1 MACYTLLY
9 YTILYFTQCALEITQ
24 RPRTYICEAA
34 PWGSLPYDL
43 RAIALYET
51 GRRQAALEA
60 AEKALAIEPGN
71 ARLQGNVQVIAKAV
85 EANK

>member
-1 MACYTLLY
+1 M
-9 YTILYFTQCALEITQ
+9 
-24 RPRTYICEAA
+24 IC
-34 PWGSLPYDL
+34 
-43 RAIALYET
+43 AIALYET